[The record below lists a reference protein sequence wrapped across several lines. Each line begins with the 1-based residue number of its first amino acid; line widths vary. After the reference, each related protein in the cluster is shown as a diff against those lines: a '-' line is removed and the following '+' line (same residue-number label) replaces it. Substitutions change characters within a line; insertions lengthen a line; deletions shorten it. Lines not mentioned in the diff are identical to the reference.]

1 MLEKMIRSQTAK
13 QEQQLESFLA
23 RHDAANPFPEDVLL
37 TADADYMGDGRPCHR
52 MDIFRPREAKE
63 ALPVLVNIHGGG
75 FLLGKKEV
83 NRLFC
88 ADMCRRGFVVFCL
101 EYPLVPDVD
110 IFTVFRAL
118 TAGIERAAAL
128 APDFGGDASR
138 LFLCGDSAG
147 AYLCVYLAAMRKNA
161 AMARAAGVPQL
172 SPDIAALGLISG
184 MFYTTR
190 FDNIGIFLPN
200 IVYGRGWRHA
210 PFREYIDPENPSL
223 IAALPPCFL
232 VTARG
237 DFLRHYSRDF
247 AATLKKNGLEAEL
260 LDMDEP
266 EKLAH
271 AFAAMLPETAA
282 APPWRIFSR
291 RIYNILKKVGTCSAQ
306 AQKNISQSII
316 SSKTLSRSVFTAG

>member
-1 MLEKMIRSQTAK
+1 M
-13 QEQQLESFLA
+13 ESHERRRQICWKNDPLPDGEAGAAARELLA

-128 APDFGGDASR
+128 ARTLAGTLPSSSSAATARARISACISR
-138 LFLCGDSAG
+138 QCAKRRHGACRRRAAAFLGHRGAGTHLRHVYG
-147 AYLCVYLAAMRKNA
+147 AY
-161 AMARAAGVPQL
+161 
-172 SPDIAALGLISG
+172 
-184 MFYTTR
+184 F
-190 FDNIGIFLPN
+190 
-200 IVYGRGWRHA
+200 
-210 PFREYIDPENPSL
+210 
-223 IAALPPCFL
+223 
-232 VTARG
+232 
-237 DFLRHYSRDF
+237 
-247 AATLKKNGLEAEL
+247 
-260 LDMDEP
+260 
-266 EKLAH
+266 
-271 AFAAMLPETAA
+271 
-282 APPWRIFSR
+282 
-291 RIYNILKKVGTCSAQ
+291 
-306 AQKNISQSII
+306 
-316 SSKTLSRSVFTAG
+316 